1 MYSHQTLKQSK
12 KQQRAGAML
21 PMIAVALVIIMIG
34 VVFSI
39 DIAFMHMVRAELRTA
54 TDAAA
59 RAGAETLARTQ
70 DESQAIDAA
79 IQVAAMNRVS
89 GSGLELARDQVVLG
103 SVTQTGAGK
112 LEFVAGQLPFTSVRV
127 LGDRGAF
134 SPQGAVPLFF
144 GQFLGRSEFQ
154 PNQVATA
161 SSSVRDIALVLDRSG
176 SMNSV
181 EGGTSRID
189 ALKQAVGVFLAE
201 IQSSS
206 PNSTVSLTTYS
217 TDSTRDFALTNDF
230 GDIQNEVNNLNAQ
243 GWTNIFTG
251 LRQGSDSLVQDDLSR
266 AYADKTIIL
275 MTDGNFNVGGTPIP
289 SANVAVDRGHT
300 IHTITFSSG
309 ANQEIMRQCAEIGNG
324 IHLHA
329 DDAGDLSEAFREIAR
344 SLSVTLVE

>member
-1 MYSHQTLKQSK
+1 
-12 KQQRAGAML
+12 ML
-21 PMIAVALVIIMIG
+21 PMIAVALILIMVG

-70 DESQAIDAA
+70 DPSQAIDAA
-79 IQVAAMNRVS
+79 IEVAALNRVS

-103 SVTQTGAGK
+103 SVTQTSDGK
-112 LEFVAGQLPFTSVRV
+112 LAFVPGQSPFTSVRV
-127 LGDRGAF
+127 IGDRGDS

-144 GQFLGRSEFQ
+144 GGFMGVSDFR

-161 SSSVRDIALVLDRSG
+161 SSSVRDIAIVLDRSG
-176 SMNSV
+176 SMNSL
-181 EGGTSRID
+181 ENGITRID
-189 ALKQAVGVFLAE
+189 ALKEAVRVFLAE

-230 GDIQNEVNNLNAQ
+230 EDIQREVNDLNAQ
-243 GWTNIFTG
+243 GWTNIFMG
-251 LRQGSDSLVQDDLSR
+251 LRQGSDSLSEDDLSR
-266 AYADKTIIL
+266 PHADKTIIL

-289 SANVAVDRGHT
+289 SANVAVERGHQ

-309 ANQEIMRQCAEIGNG
+309 ANQEIMRQCAEIGG
-324 IHLHA
+324 GRHLHA
-329 DDAGDLSEAFREIAR
+329 DDAGDLSDAFREIAR